1 MTLGEL
7 KESLAQIHAGHHNK
21 PVVVFNNSDG
31 KIIHLDNIIAVQG
44 DRIMIDSKRLKRK
57 VS

>member
-21 PVVVFNNSDG
+21 PVVIFNSDG